1 MDSRINQLFNNL
13 DKWRH
18 LPAYQLERRAD
29 AFFSVYLQ
37 DILEAK
43 YGRPCR
49 MLIPEFPIHL
59 PTIDVKIRANLS
71 FKIDY
76 LAILEKPMGLVF
88 VELKTDPKSRREKQ
102 DLYLTRAQKI
112 GMARLI
118 SGLKRIYSATS
129 STDKYDSLVS
139 ELSSAGV
146 LVLKAKG
153 KFEPVADLPH
163 PEILYIQPN
172 NGTSADNII
181 SFNEVADLMVQ
192 IGDSLSTRF
201 AQSLREWAAVS
212 PGDKKEQL

>member
-1 MDSRINQLFNNL
+1 MDSRINQLFDNL

-29 AFFSVYLQ
+29 PFFSVYLP

-49 MLIPEFPIHL
+49 VLIPEFPIHL
-59 PTIDVKIRANLS
+59 PTIDAKIHANLS
-71 FKIDY
+71 FKMDY
-76 LAILEKPMGLVF
+76 LAVLEKPMGLVF

-102 DLYLTRAQKI
+102 DLYLTRAQEI

-118 SGLKRIYSATS
+118 TGLKRIYSATS
-129 STDKYDSLVS
+129 STDKYDSLLR

-153 KFEPVADLPH
+153 KFEPVTDLPH
-163 PEILYIQPN
+163 PEILYIQPT

-181 SFNEVADLMVQ
+181 SFIKVAELIVQ
-192 IGDSLSTRF
+192 IGDPLSMRF
-201 AQSLREWAAVS
+201 AQSLQEWAAIT
-212 PGDKKEQL
+212 PGERN